1 MRLKLRSLERTQFEE
16 TLVVAFR
23 TGLARLSHFATVL
36 VVAAPVV
43 AFAQAGYPNRTIRI
57 VVPIPPGPVAD
68 VLPRLL
74 AEKLSS
80 RWGQPVIVENRPG
93 GALNLGAEAVA
104 RATPDGYTLL
114 ATPPSPLAINQ
125 SFFPKLAFDPTAFVP
140 VSIFASLPY
149 VVVVGPK
156 VPVSTL
162 QEFIAY
168 ARANPNKINF
178 ASGGTGGGPHL
189 TGEML
194 SLAASIRMVQVPYSG
209 LGPAMTDLLAGH
221 VDLMV
226 DNLGNVLPRV
236 REGKLKALG
245 VGSETRIPELPD
257 VPAIAEL
264 FPGFRAMAWFAIV
277 APPKTPPDI
286 AAKISEAVAETLRL
300 PDVAKR
306 FRDLSVS
313 PVGSSPA
320 ETAAFL
326 KDETER
332 WRKVIVAG
340 GIKPH

>member
-1 MRLKLRSLERTQFEE
+1 MSAFGTA
-16 TLVVAFR
+16 LVRA
-23 TGLARLSHFATVL
+23 AAFATAFL
-36 VVAAPVV
+36 VAAPV
-43 AFAQAGYPNRTIRI
+43 ATLAQTAYPTRTIRI

-68 VLPRLL
+68 ALPRLL
-74 AEKLSS
+74 AEKLSA

-93 GALNLGAEAVA
+93 AALNLGAEAVA
-104 RATPDGYTLL
+104 KATPDGHTLL

-125 SFFPKLAFDPTAFVP
+125 SFFPKLGYDPGAFVP

-149 VVVVGPK
+149 VLVANPK
-156 VPVSTL
+156 IPVSTL
-162 QEFIAY
+162 PELIAY
-168 ARANPNKINF
+168 AKANPNKINF

-194 SLAASIRMVQVPYSG
+194 NIAASIRTVHVPYPG

-221 VDLMV
+221 VDMLV

-245 VGSETRIPELPD
+245 VGSETRSAELPD
-257 VPAIAEL
+257 VPAIAEI

-286 AAKISEAVAETLRL
+286 AAKISDAIAETLRL

-306 FRDLSVS
+306 FRDLSIT

-320 ETAAFL
+320 ETATFL
-326 KDETER
+326 KEETER

-340 GIKPH
+340 GIKLQ

>member
-1 MRLKLRSLERTQFEE
+1 MGPCRLRYMR
-16 TLVVAFR
+16 VVVCSTAL
-23 TGLARLSHFATVL
+23 LA
-36 VVAAPVV
+36 AAPVLTV
-43 AFAQAGYPNRTIRI
+43 AQTAYPTRTIKI

-68 VLPRLL
+68 ALPRLL
-74 AEKLSS
+74 AQKLSA
-80 RWGQPVIVENRPG
+80 RWGQPVIIENRPG
-93 GALNLGAEAVA
+93 AALNLGAEAVA
-104 RATPDGYTLL
+104 KATPDGHTLL
-114 ATPPSPLAINQ
+114 ATPPGPLAINQ
-125 SFFPKLAFDPTAFVP
+125 SFFPKLGYDPSVFVP

-149 VVVVGPK
+149 VVVVNSK
-156 VPVSTL
+156 VPASTL
-162 QEFIAY
+162 SELIAY
-168 ARANPNKINF
+168 AKANPNKINF

-194 SLAASIRMVQVPYSG
+194 SLAAAIRTVHVPYPG

-221 VDLMV
+221 VDMLV

-245 VGSETRIPELPD
+245 VGSETRVAELPD
-257 VPAIAEL
+257 VPAIAEM

-286 AAKISEAVAETLRL
+286 AAKISQAVAETLRL

-306 FRDLSVS
+306 LRDLSIT
-313 PVGSSPA
+313 PVGYSPA

-340 GIKPH
+340 GIKSK